1 MSDFKIIGS
10 TDPIVGKEE
19 FYSVNTFLP
28 SVLPFQNTASN
39 NSFEQPVKWE
49 IHILENGRW
58 RKTKENDKTG
68 KRISY
73 TFLQK
78 SLERKG
84 IRILARRGEDIARLN
99 VTTHPAEQPK
109 IESIELLDKSGKKT
123 TKPLSYGQTLKAR
136 VHCLH
141 MEKHKVSV
149 TLWED
154 DADGAGHNKANEKNI
169 IQTLSGVVK
178 NGIAEVDFLLRP
190 SFAKIANKSKD
201 EGKIHEY
208 YVTTDF
214 NKDKIASNN
223 VNVNDLETP
232 VAPFKGKVPVQQQAP
247 AKPKAS
253 LPQPVQPKT
262 KAPASGSSSAT
273 QVKPQIIR
281 VHITNSA
288 KQPIKGVHKEK
299 QIIVWVDSKGLV
311 GKDIRLKLYDEDYLS
326 DDLLFDKTIKVTGDI
341 FPISVALDSILRSK
355 GGISG
360 EGAEQEVFADVEVI
374 QTKDHKKSEVVD
386 VDAKVFKPDP
396 VESSNKVAKVG
407 EGDKNE
413 GKNGKK
419 GACDECAKPI
429 TAKQLIDI
437 FPKADSAKLE
447 KVAATYTKYMKD
459 LGMDTCWN
467 KAHLFAQARV
477 ESGLS
482 LDLKEGEGFNYYYES
497 LSIFKAFQSE
507 EGKEKAKLWG
517 RPTVKPKIPG
527 VSLENQKKIA
537 NWAYSPPAKKAK
549 EIGNTEAN
557 DGWNYRGRGL
567 VQVTGKGFYEYC
579 NLYTKKNNL
588 DVVKKPDLIGESI
601 ELSILSSMIFF
612 KWKNLNTISNKTH
625 DVINKICPKVGNDV
639 ALKDEKGNPS
649 SNHKEKQKAFN
660 DITSKAFKID
670 NCKWGEKVEIP
681 KTKGKFS
688 TYDNEY
694 SADSKTAYINVIV
707 PKDRR
712 TEGLF
717 VFFDDT
723 EIVLKGYALAMGTVN
738 DNFFERNGK
747 GSTPT
752 GLWSSSYSK
761 THIGEASYGDHGLIH
776 INGMT
781 GDAKKA
787 TAPGKRD
794 GIAIHS
800 GHTTKVGINDNGP
813 LMVTYGCVRVYNADM
828 KKLVENYN
836 TIKGKGKTIYV
847 YVEEVDSMDDVY
859 KDYGM
864 VADPKDKKRNYSK
877 NAKQ

>member
-1 MSDFKIIGS
+1 MSDFKIIGNP
-10 TDPIVGKEE
+10 DPVVGKEE

-28 SVLPFQNTASN
+28 NVLPFQNPVSS

-49 IHILENGRW
+49 IYILENGRW

-78 SLERKG
+78 SLNRKG
-84 IRILARRGEDIARLN
+84 IRILARRGQDVARLN
-99 VTTHPAEQPK
+99 VTTHPAEKPK
-109 IESIELLDKSGKKT
+109 IESIELLDKNGQKPA
-123 TKPLSYGQTLKAR
+123 KPLSYGQTLKAR
-136 VHCLH
+136 AHCLH
-141 MEKHKVSV
+141 MEKQKVYV

-154 DADGAGHNKANEKNI
+154 DATGAGHNKANEKNL
-169 IQTLSGVVK
+169 IQTLSGVVA
-178 NGIAEVDFLLRP
+178 NGKADVDFLLRP
-190 SFAKIANKSKD
+190 SFAKIANRSKD
-201 EGKIHEY
+201 EGNIHEY
-208 YVTTDF
+208 YVTVDF
-214 NKDKIASNN
+214 NKEKIASNN
-223 VNVNDLETP
+223 VNVHDLEAP
-232 VAPFKGKVPVQQQAP
+232 VAPYKATTTPKEAE
-247 AKPKAS
+247 KPSNPTKKDS
-253 LPQPVQPKT
+253 PKQD
-262 KAPASGSSSAT
+262 ASGA
-273 QVKPQIIR
+273 KKEKGRI
-281 VHITNSA
+281 NSVNLTDTA
-288 KQPIKGVHKEK
+288 GNKIKGTFKEK
-299 QIIVWVDSKGLV
+299 QIKVWINSTGLK
-311 GKDIRLKLYDEDYLS
+311 GKDISLKLYDEDVAS
-326 DDLLFDKTIKVTGDI
+326 NDLLFQQEFTLKSDLHAIVVPLDTI
-341 FPISVALDSILRSK
+341 PRSL
-355 GGISG
+355 GGNFWT
-360 EGAEQEVFADVEVI
+360 EGAEQELFAEVKVL
-374 QTKDHKKSEVVD
+374 QANDLKKSEVVD
-386 VDAKVFKPDP
+386 VDAEVFKQDP
-396 VESSNKVAKVG
+396 VEQTNKTAKVG
-407 EGDKNE
+407 EGEKSGGKNE
-413 GKNGKK
+413 KK
-419 GACDECAKPI
+419 GTCDECTKPI
-429 TAKQLIDI
+429 TAKQLKDI

-482 LDLKEGEGFNYYYES
+482 LELKEGEGFNYYYES
-497 LSIFKAFQSE
+497 LSIFKAFQTK

-517 RPTVKPKIPG
+517 RPTIRPKKPG
-527 VSLENQKKIA
+527 VSLEDQKKIA

-579 NLYTKKNNL
+579 NLYTKKNSL

-612 KWKNLNTISNKTH
+612 KWKNLNTIANKTH
-625 DVINKICPKVGNDV
+625 DVVNKICPKVGNDV
-639 ALKDEKGNPS
+639 KIKDEKGKSS
-649 SNHKEKQKAFN
+649 SNYIEKQKAFN
-660 DITSKAFKID
+660 EVTSEAFKID

-694 SADSKTAYINVIV
+694 SAESKTAYINVIV

-712 TEGLF
+712 TEGMF

-723 EIVLKGYALAMGTVN
+723 EIVQKGYALAMGTVN
-738 DNFFERNGK
+738 NNFFERNGK

-761 THIGEASYGDHGLIH
+761 THIGEASYGDYGLIH
-776 INGMT
+776 IDGMT

-813 LMVTYGCVRVYNADM
+813 LMVTYGCIRVYNADM
-828 KKLVENYN
+828 KELVENYN
-836 TIKGKGKTIYV
+836 KVKGKGKTIYV

-859 KDYGM
+859 KDYDM
-864 VADPKDKKRNYSK
+864 VVDPKDKRRNYSK

>member
-1 MSDFKIIGS
+1 MSDFKIIGNP
-10 TDPIVGKEE
+10 DPVVGKEE

-28 SVLPFQNTASN
+28 NVLPFQNSASN
-39 NSFEQPVKWE
+39 NTFEQLVKWE
-49 IHILENGRW
+49 IYILENGRW

-68 KRISY
+68 KKISY

-78 SLERKG
+78 SLNRKG
-84 IRILARRGEDIARLN
+84 IRILAKRGEDLARLN
-99 VTTHPAEQPK
+99 IKTHPAEKPK
-109 IESIELLDKSGKKT
+109 IDSIELLDKNGQKPA
-123 TKPLSYGQTLKAR
+123 KPLSYGQTLKAR

-141 MEKHKVSV
+141 MEKQKIFV

-154 DADGAGHNKANEKNI
+154 DAIGAGHNKANEKNI
-169 IQTLSGVVK
+169 IQTLSGIVK
-178 NGIAEVDFLLRP
+178 NGKADVDFLLRP
-190 SFAKIANKSKD
+190 TFAKIANKSKD
-201 EGKIHEY
+201 EGNIHEY

-223 VNVNDLETP
+223 VNVNDLDAP
-232 VAPFKGKVPVQQQAP
+232 VAPYKGKVPLQKPAP

-253 LPQPVQPKT
+253 SPEPAHPKT
-262 KAPASGSSSAT
+262 NTPTTGASSSPK
-273 QVKPQIIR
+273 VKAE
-281 VHITNSA
+281 ITNVHFTDTAGHAIS
-288 KQPIKGVHKEK
+288 GVFKDK
-299 QIIVWVDSKGLV
+299 QIKVWIDSKGLI
-311 GKDIRLKLYDEDYLS
+311 GKEIRLKLYDEDGIS
-326 DDLLFDKTIKVTGDI
+326 DDLLFEENFIIKSNI
-341 FPISVALDSILRSK
+341 YSVVVPLNQIPRSK
-355 GGISG
+355 GGGYWG
-360 EGAEQEVFADVEVI
+360 EGAEQELFADVEVL
-374 QTKDHKKSEVVD
+374 QTKDHTKSEVVD

-396 VESSNKVAKVG
+396 VEVTNKVAKVG
-407 EGDKNE
+407 ESDKSD
-413 GKNGKK
+413 GKN
-419 GACDECAKPI
+419 GACDECTKPI
-429 TAKQLIDI
+429 TAKQLKDI
-437 FPKADSAKLE
+437 FPKADLAKLE

-459 LGMDTCWN
+459 LGMDSCWN

-482 LDLKEGEGFNYYYES
+482 LELKEGEGFNYYYES
-497 LSIFKAFQSE
+497 LSIFKAFQTK
-507 EGKEKAKLWG
+507 EGTEKAKLWG
-517 RPTVKPKIPG
+517 RPTVKPKKPG

-549 EIGNTEAN
+549 EIGNTKAN

-579 NLYTKKNNL
+579 NLYTKKNSL
-588 DVVKKPDLIGESI
+588 DVVKNPDLIGESI

-723 EIVLKGYALAMGTVN
+723 EILLKGYALAMGTVN

-776 INGMT
+776 ISGMT

-787 TAPGKRD
+787 TVPGKRD

-836 TIKGKGKTIYV
+836 AIKGKGKTIYV

-859 KDYGM
+859 KDYGI

>member
-1 MSDFKIIGS
+1 MSDFKIIGNP
-10 TDPIVGKEE
+10 DPVVGKEE

-28 SVLPFQNTASN
+28 SVLPFQNSASS

-49 IHILENGRW
+49 IYILENGRW

-84 IRILARRGEDIARLN
+84 IRILARRGEDVARLN
-99 VTTHPAEQPK
+99 VTTHPAEKPK
-109 IESIELLDKSGKKT
+109 IENVELLDKSGKKPT
-123 TKPLSYGQTLKAR
+123 APLSYGQTVKAR

-141 MEKHKVSV
+141 MEKHKVYV

-154 DADGAGHNKANEKNI
+154 DAPKGGHNKANEKNI

-178 NGIAEVDFLLRP
+178 NGKADVDFLLRP
-190 SFAKIANKSKD
+190 SFAKIAKKD
-201 EGKIHEY
+201 GVEDKIHEY

-214 NKDKIASNN
+214 NKEKIASNN
-223 VNVNDLETP
+223 VNVNDIEAP
-232 VAPFKGKVPVQQQAP
+232 VAPYKGKTTPKEAE
-247 AKPKAS
+247 KPTIPSKKDS
-253 LPQPVQPKT
+253 PKQD
-262 KAPASGSSSAT
+262 ASGA
-273 QVKPQIIR
+273 KKEKGRI
-281 VHITNSA
+281 NSVNLTDTTGN
-288 KQPIKGVHKEK
+288 KIKGVFKEK
-299 QIIVWVDSKGLV
+299 QIKVWINSTGLK
-311 GKDIRLKLYDEDYLS
+311 GKDISLKLYDEDVAS
-326 DDLLFDKTIKVTGDI
+326 NDLLFQQEFTLKSDLHAIVVPLDTI
-341 FPISVALDSILRSK
+341 PRSL
-355 GGISG
+355 GGNFWT
-360 EGAEQEVFADVEVI
+360 EGAEQELFAEVKVL
-374 QTKDHKKSEVVD
+374 QTNDLKKSEVVD

-396 VESSNKVAKVG
+396 VEQTNKTAKVG
-407 EGDKNE
+407 EGEKSGGKNE
-413 GKNGKK
+413 KK
-419 GACDECAKPI
+419 GTCDECTKPI
-429 TAKQLIDI
+429 TAKQLKDI

-482 LDLKEGEGFNYYYES
+482 LELKEGEGFNYYYES
-497 LSIFKAFQSE
+497 LSIFKAFQTK

-517 RPTVKPKIPG
+517 RPTVRPKKPG
-527 VSLENQKKIA
+527 VSLEDQKKIA

-579 NLYTKKNNL
+579 NLYTKKNSL

-761 THIGEASYGDHGLIH
+761 THIGEASYGDNGLIH
-776 INGMT
+776 INGIT

-859 KDYGM
+859 KDYDM